1 MSTLFTTTSRW
12 ATTVTGRVQSLAK
25 RKGADVVQSALNSRP
40 VELVNRTVSGYDL
53 ADKANMFFSAI
64 GASNIKIRKKGNRDG
79 SPAPELRK
87 TKRKKKKKKRQRTCT
102 DHGTGTAEACRE
114 RSASSE
120 SDDTDTISESDSD
133 STECVDDDDDSSDC
147 IDGVDDSIVE
157 DTGSSTS
164 SSSSIPDMDS
174 IDYNDDDEWVR
185 LKYRNQEERAEHG
198 RYIDALDEGFQP
210 TRNRIRPPRSES
222 AFTTGPG
229 RQSAECPAGE
239 GREPETK
246 TEDGRV
252 GTTWRGVSM
261 EAVMFVPE
269 VPEETDVL
277 CSPYSS

>member
-1 MSTLFTTTSRW
+1 MPRH
-12 ATTVTGRVQSLAK
+12 R
-25 RKGADVVQSALNSRP
+25 RP

-64 GASNIKIRKKGNRDG
+64 GAPNIKIRKKGNRDG
-79 SPAPELRK
+79 SPAPELKKR
-87 TKRKKKKKKRQRTCT
+87 RKKKKKKKRRRTCT
-102 DHGTGTAEACRE
+102 DHGTGTAEVCRE
-114 RSASSE
+114 RSASSG

-133 STECVDDDDDSSDC
+133 STECADDDDDSTDC

-157 DTGSSTS
+157 DTGSSMS

-185 LKYRNQEERAEHG
+185 LKFRDQEERAAHG

-210 TRNRIRPPRSES
+210 TRNRIRPPRFES
-222 AFTTGPG
+222 AFAHGQG
-229 RQSAECPAGE
+229 RRSAECPTDE
-239 GREPETK
+239 GRVPEAK
-246 TEDGRV
+246 TEDGRA
-252 GTTWRGVSM
+252 GTMWRGVSM

-269 VPEETDVL
+269 VPEETGVH